1 MQCLSNY
8 KLYNDYNQMML
19 ILIFIPMIYLNH
31 LQITFKKEKLNYSY
45 FSALSKRE
53 FLGFNSN
60 TNNRSRNSKKS
71 SSKGYKYSENN
82 ISGPGGNLIVST
94 DYINQGSGGENE
106 ISMPVKL
113 NALRYGGYSAECILD
128 RVEPN
133 GNIPEKEIAGQYT

>member
-1 MQCLSNY
+1 M
-8 KLYNDYNQMML
+8 
-19 ILIFIPMIYLNH
+19 NH
-31 LQITFKKEKLNYSY
+31 FH

-133 GNIPEKEIAGQYT
+133 GNIPEKEIAGQYTKSMFLYYNLIRK

>member
-1 MQCLSNY
+1 MFKKINY
-8 KLYNDYNQMML
+8 I
-19 ILIFIPMIYLNH
+19 ILI
-31 LQITFKKEKLNYSY
+31 

>member
-1 MQCLSNY
+1 MHLY
-8 KLYNDYNQMML
+8 KLYL
-19 ILIFIPMIYLNH
+19 FS
-31 LQITFKKEKLNYSY
+31 IT
-45 FSALSKRE
+45 ALSKRD

-60 TNNRSRNSKKS
+60 TNNRSRNPKKS
-71 SSKGYKYSENN
+71 SNKGYKYNENN
-82 ISGPGGNLIVST
+82 ISGPGGNFIVST

-133 GNIPEKEIAGQYT
+133 GNIPEKEIAGQYTTSMLLYYNLIRK

>member
-1 MQCLSNY
+1 MFLS
-8 KLYNDYNQMML
+8 
-19 ILIFIPMIYLNH
+19 
-31 LQITFKKEKLNYSY
+31 

-71 SSKGYKYSENN
+71 STKGYKYTENN
-82 ISGPGGNLIVST
+82 ISGPGGNFIVST

-133 GNIPEKEIAGQYT
+133 GNIPEKEIAGQYTTSMLLYYNLIRKIKYTYIQFCF